1 MKTVDVAG
9 GVIVNDSGEIVVVEQ
24 GHQENPSWSFPKG
37 HVEGNEDFLTA
48 AKREIEEETGLTEL
62 ECIREF
68 PVYER
73 HRISKDGSGDD
84 ENELKRLH
92 FFHFKTKQMK
102 LRPHDPENPSA
113 KWVTKEEVLKTLT
126 HRKDREF
133 FRGIM
138 NEI

>member
-1 MKTVDVAG
+1 MKIADVAG
-9 GVIVNDSGEIVVVEQ
+9 GVITNDKGEVVVVEQ
-24 GHQENPSWSFPKG
+24 GHHTDPSWSLPKG
-37 HVEGNEDFLTA
+37 HVEPGEDFLTA
-48 AKREIEEETGLTEL
+48 AKREVEEETGLTEL
-62 ECIREF
+62 ECIKEF

-73 HRISKDGSGDD
+73 HRIGKDGADD
-84 ENELKRLH
+84 DVDELKRLH
-92 FFHFKTKQMK
+92 FFHFKTKQSK

-113 KWVTKEEVLKTLT
+113 KWITKEEVLKTLT